1 MDAKF
6 FIQLCGDL
14 DYEEMVADVYYENHA
29 VGMITQ
35 EKGVEDMEVKLFQL
49 TVPNLN
55 MPLDDYIEALLE
67 AKKRLIINRQM
78 IDEE

>member
-1 MDAKF
+1 MNAKF

-14 DYEEMVADVYYENHA
+14 DYEEMVADIYYENHP

-35 EKGVEDMEVKLFQL
+35 EKGVENMEVKLFQL
-49 TVPNLN
+49 SVPNLN
-55 MPLDDYIEALLE
+55 IPLDDYIEALLE